1 MYHGTSVNVSRSA
14 EVGPLWEA
22 VRVWAELEQTGLLLL
37 KTECG
42 FCGCFV
48 EEVSHRIV
56 SAVTVPH
63 AWADCGVVAEAI
75 EDFNAREAL

>member
-1 MYHGTSVNVSRSA
+1 MYHGTSVNVRRSA

-37 KTECG
+37 KADCGICG
-42 FCGCFV
+42 FV
-48 EEVSHRIV
+48 EDVSHRIV
-56 SAVTVPH
+56 SAVTVPR

-75 EDFNAREAL
+75 EDFNARGAL